1 MDEDEITQLTPES
14 SAFLAQHM
22 TRAASPRVLRD
33 LDRSLGARN
42 GGSARQGA
50 LQNLLAGARTAMANG
65 RSHAAV
71 AGDLRMS
78 DLLPALP
85 GTSARA
91 FSLRDLQRPAGEAAT
106 YSAAVLAESLVARAG
121 TKLIFMPEPQAV
133 AGGESIQAFYQCPS
147 RYQVVTAANFAAVAD
162 GADVATSTLPLLSAE
177 FGAEYG
183 DASDAWRVEVSR
195 GDQKSMHQDDL
206 EFVISQAIIRG
217 YAKQIDKRV
226 LSAIVATTPG
236 AWSLAAAA
244 AHGLRFGECR
254 AVIGSTAAG
263 AAVGADGVLRAGG
276 LSAELTDVVTP
287 TIAGAFYCAGCALEN
302 ELRVLIERR
311 DVQGTLVVTVF
322 ATMQPV
328 IADPDAFFMVPA

>member
-1 MDEDEITQLTPES
+1 MNEDEIQLTPES
-14 SAFLAQHM
+14 HAFLSQHM

-33 LDRSLGARN
+33 LDRSLSGRN

-50 LQNLLAGARTAMANG
+50 LRNLIAGARTAMANG

-71 AGDLRMS
+71 VGDLRMS
-78 DLLPALP
+78 DFLPALP

-91 FSLRDLQRPAGEAAT
+91 FSLRDLQRPAGEAT
-106 YSAAVLAESLVARAG
+106 YSAAILAESLVARAG

-133 AGGESIQAFYQCPS
+133 AGGESIQAFYQRPS

-162 GADVATSTLPLLSAE
+162 GADVAPSELPLLSAE

-183 DASDAWRVEVSR
+183 DASDAWRVEISR
-195 GDQKSMHQDDL
+195 ADQKSMHQDDL

-263 AAVGADGVLRAGG
+263 ASVGADGVLRAGG
-276 LSAELTDVVTP
+276 LSAELTDVVTL
-287 TIAGAFYCAGCALEN
+287 TIAGAFYRAGCALEN

-328 IADPDAFFMVPA
+328 IADPDAFFAVSA